1 MKDNAMRP
9 SIHGKASNIPWPPGT
24 CVWGML
30 LWLSLI
36 PGVARGD
43 VSPGVRLCTE
53 SITLLFEDLEYERAL
68 DQVARCK
75 EGARGPE
82 DEVVLSLYQ
91 GVILA
96 ELSGRLSDAEAAFTS
111 ALSMNPEAKLPL
123 TVSPKVTRHFEAVRK
138 RVLKALATRGAAREP
153 LKQESVSEAQ
163 EVQAPREPLP
173 VITAGLPESS
183 SSPVR
188 EVSGSRASLRDQ
200 AMIPAVA
207 GGALVVAAGVFWGVA
222 EGRRSTLVGAA
233 KDIHSEADARN
244 VAHSARRLQT
254 ASVGLLV
261 GGLVGLGASTG
272 MYLLG
277 SPKKPVPVQLGLDG
291 TSVFVSGRWP

>member
-1 MKDNAMRP
+1 MRP
-9 SIHGKASNIPWPPGT
+9 SIHGKARAVSSSIPWLPGT
-24 CVWGML
+24 CVWGL
-30 LWLSLI
+30 SLWLCLL
-36 PGVARGD
+36 PGAARGD
-43 VSPGVRLCTE
+43 VSPDVRLCAE
-53 SITLLFEDLEYERAL
+53 SIYLLIEDLEYERAL
-68 DQVARCK
+68 EQLVRCQ
-75 EGARGPE
+75 EGSRGPE
-82 DEVVLSLYQ
+82 DEVALSLYQ

-96 ELSGRLSDAEAAFTS
+96 ELSGRLSDAEAAFKA
-111 ALSMNPEAKLPL
+111 ALGLNPDAKLPL
-123 TVSPKVTRHFEAVRK
+123 TVSPKVKRHFEAVRK
-138 RVLKALATRGAAREP
+138 RVLKEWAARGAASEP
-153 LKQESVSEAQ
+153 LTQESPSEAQ

-188 EVSGSRASLRDQ
+188 EVPGAHPSLRDR

-222 EGRRSTLVGAA
+222 EGRKSKLDGPA
-233 KDIHSEADARN
+233 KDIHSLADARN